1 MKSLSRALLICT
13 LLAPSLSPSLS
24 NAAPPPG
31 TKLAKEQVF
40 HRGNHTEP
48 QSLDPH
54 KSEGIPASRIQRGI
68 FEGLMRD
75 GIDSAPI
82 PGVAESWTISDDSL
96 VYTFKLRK
104 NALWSNGDPV
114 TAHDF
119 EYAWKRLLNPK
130 TGSYYSQTLA
140 PVLNAEAIIKG
151 EIPPEKLAI
160 KVIDKHTFEV
170 TLKGPTPYFL
180 GLLTHHSTYPVHAAS
195 IKKHGDSHA
204 RPGTLVS
211 NGAFT
216 LKEWVVQS
224 HITTVRNRKYWD
236 DANTTLEKVVYY
248 PTENLS
254 TELKRYR
261 AGQLHFT
268 EEIPANQIRWVKKN
282 LPDDIH
288 IAPWLGTYYYGYNLT
303 KPPFKDNIKLRQAL
317 SMAIDREIIT
327 EKVLPFGIIPAYGW
341 VPPGVRDYKQEQE
354 YEWKKLTRKERHA
367 MAKKLYQEAGYSKS
381 NPLKTEIR
389 YNTHENHKRLA
400 VAIASMWKKVLG
412 IKVTLV
418 NEEWKVFLD
427 NRKLKQVTQV
437 FRAGW
442 IADYNDA
449 VSFIELLHSEH
460 GINDSAYNNPEYDK
474 LVADSFNERDPAK
487 RAKILAKAEAIA
499 LADFPTIPIYYYTS
513 KHLVKPFIGGYQ
525 DNIMDFHPDRYI
537 YIKQH

>member
-1 MKSLSRALLICT
+1 MKRFSRALLVCT
-13 LLAPSLSPSLS
+13 LLVPTLSA
-24 NAAPPPG
+24 AAPPAG
-31 TKLAKEQVF
+31 TQLAKEQVF

-54 KSEGIPASRIQRGI
+54 KSEGIPASRIHRDL
-68 FEGLMRD
+68 FEGLLRD
-75 GIDSAPI
+75 GIDSTPI
-82 PGVAESWTISDDSL
+82 PGVAESWTISDDGL
-96 VYTFKLRK
+96 LYTFKLRK

-119 EYAWKRLLNPK
+119 AYSWQRLLNPE
-130 TGSYYSQTLA
+130 TGSFYSQTLA
-140 PVLNAEAIIKG
+140 PVLNAEAVIKG
-151 EIPPEKLAI
+151 ELPPEKLGI
-160 KVIDKHTFEV
+160 RVIDDHTFEV

-195 IKKHGDSHA
+195 IKKHGGSYA
-204 RPGTLVS
+204 RPGNLVS
-211 NGAFT
+211 NGAFV
-216 LKEWVVQS
+216 LHEWVVQS
-224 HITTVRNRKYWD
+224 HIVTLRNHKYWD

-248 PTENLS
+248 PTEDLS

-268 EEIPANQIRWVKKN
+268 EEIPANQIRWVREN
-282 LPDDIH
+282 LGNEIH
-288 IAPWLGTYYYGYNLT
+288 IAPWLGIYYYGYNLT

-327 EKVLPFGIIPAYGW
+327 EKVLPFGILPAYGW
-341 VPPGVRDYKQEQE
+341 VPPGVRDYKQDQE
-354 YEWKKLTRKERHA
+354 YEWKKLSREARHA
-367 MAKKLYQEAGYSKS
+367 MARKLYQEAGYSDAK
-381 NPLKTEIR
+381 PLETEIR

-412 IKVTLV
+412 VKVRLV

-449 VSFIELLHSEH
+449 VSFIELLHSRH
-460 GINDSAYNNPEYDK
+460 GINDSAYNRPEYDA
-474 LVADSFNERDPAK
+474 LVEASFQERDPAK
-487 RAKILAKAEAIA
+487 RAKILAQAESMA
-499 LADFPTIPIYYYTS
+499 LADFPAIPIYYYTS
-513 KHLVKPFIGGYQ
+513 KHLVKPFVGGYE
-525 DNIMDFHPDRYI
+525 DNIMDFHPNRYI